1 MQQYKTMQKQ
11 EKWNA
16 TSYTEPG
23 RKKTAHL
30 IDLEHAI
37 GNKKK
42 LRIEYENRMNMF
54 YHKNL

>member
-1 MQQYKTMQKQ
+1 MQLAIQNQV
-11 EKWNA
+11 
-16 TSYTEPG
+16 G
-23 RKKTAHL
+23 KKTAHL